1 MPNDPGGWTL
11 LRPAQ
16 AESWTPKFRWQIPSG
31 RRVSVASILGE
42 VWPDIWHW
50 CHSLTVADEN
60 YFTIMKIVEARLH
73 LVLAFMGGEQL
84 LQDSLLRLTGCSRV
98 TGAWRHDRASDWGA
112 VAALYSRMGSP
123 FFFLPDIDVQ
133 FHFFHGID
141 ELSLE
146 EKKRR
151 HFISEKKVGGPGDVV
166 WIDIVWNGSVFW
178 EVSWQQLGSRLL
190 YRCQFGLSCGNVS
203 IKSFMCYSELSILL
217 LFYIHHELKSY
228 FDN

>member
-1 MPNDPGGWTL
+1 MVEGGCPTTPVVGHSSGQPRQRVGHPNFADKFL
-11 LRPAQ
+11 Q
-16 AESWTPKFRWQIPSG
+16 AGECPWR
-31 RRVSVASILGE
+31 SVARHMTLMSQ
-42 VWPDIWHW
+42 PHNN
-50 CHSLTVADEN
+50 EN
-60 YFTIMKIVEARLH
+60 CGSAH
-73 LVLAFMGGEQL
+73 LVLACMEGEQL

-203 IKSFMCYSELSILL
+203 IKHCVIMNSAYYYYYYFI
-217 LFYIHHELKSY
+217 YISGGVSTVSCTS
-228 FDN
+228 NA